1 MNTTL
6 NISGMTC
13 QHCIMSVTEELEA
26 LDGVNGVQIDLHP
39 GAISTAAVSADR
51 DIPLADLSEA
61 VAEAGYTVVGDHA

>member
-1 MNTTL
+1 
-6 NISGMTC
+6 
-13 QHCIMSVTEELEA
+13 
-26 LDGVNGVQIDLHP
+26 VQIDLHP